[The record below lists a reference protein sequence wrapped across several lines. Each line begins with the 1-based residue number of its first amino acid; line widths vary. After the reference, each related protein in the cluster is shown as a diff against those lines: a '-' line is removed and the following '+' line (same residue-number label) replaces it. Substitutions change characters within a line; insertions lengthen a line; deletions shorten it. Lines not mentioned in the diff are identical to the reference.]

1 MKKSAWLLLLFVL
14 SIAVVAGCSQP
25 SAPAPTASPTPS
37 VAAPSPTPAGT
48 PDLYAP
54 APPVSMAPSGSGH

>member
-37 VAAPSPTPAGT
+37 VAAPSP